1 MMLFKLSIQN
11 LHKSLKDY
19 TIYFATL
26 IIGVAI
32 FYVFNSMEKQTIMM
46 KTSSATYGVI
56 KLMNSTMAAISVFV
70 AFVLGCLIVYASNFL
85 MKRRKKEFGI
95 YMLLGM
101 EKGRIARIIMME
113 TIIIGLVSLALGLT
127 VGIIA
132 SQGMSILVA
141 KLFEADMTKYQFVV
155 SYSAIGKTV
164 IYFVI
169 MYLVVLVLDTF
180 VVGKAK
186 LIDLLHAAKKTEKN
200 TAKNPVVCV
209 VVFLIAAVLLG
220 TAYYQVTAG
229 MKDITTEKQI
239 VIQIGKGVIG
249 TFLVFWSVSGLL
261 FSIVSKN
268 KKFYYRGLNSFTIR
282 ELGGR
287 INTTVFSGSIICL
300 MLFITI
306 CVLSSATTMRK
317 TINDN
322 LKEMTPV
329 DLNLILYM
337 YDKYYDYTDVSS
349 VLNELGVD
357 TGRFK
362 DIQEITAYTAK
373 DGGFTMGKTMGM
385 ALDKMTMDPE
395 IRDYYENYTESLIK
409 VSDYN
414 KMAELYGLKTY
425 SLEDDEYMIVANFG
439 TMVDMRNAGLK
450 ENVTLD
456 IGGKEYHAKYQEC
469 QSGFLYNASNNVEFG
484 FFLVPDDVNLE
495 DYKPMTSY
503 YAANYASDSA
513 SSYIESDSFKKMIH
527 AQDERWGAI
536 SISSRQSIRESSI
549 GLTAMIIFIG
559 IYLGIIFMIAS
570 AAILALKELSEAADN
585 KEKYAVLRRIGVDE
599 KQMYHSLFV
608 QSLVF
613 FGMPLVL
620 ACIHSI
626 FGIQTC
632 NMILE
637 QFGNT
642 GLLYSIL
649 VTAGMILLVYGM
661 YFIITYSCSKKIIKD
676 RRN

>member
-101 EKGRIARIIMME
+101 EKGRIARIIMTE
-113 TIIIGLVSLALGLT
+113 TIIIGLVSLVLGLT

-200 TAKNPVVCV
+200 TAKNPVLCV

-229 MKDITTEKQI
+229 AKDITTEKQI
-239 VIQIGKGVIG
+239 LIQIGKGVIG

-261 FSIVSKN
+261 FTIVSKN

-329 DLNLILYM
+329 DLNLIMYM

-385 ALDKMTMDPE
+385 ALDKMALDSQ

-527 AQDERWGAI
+527 AQDERWGPI
-536 SISSRQSIRESSI
+536 SIYSRQSIRESSI

-599 KQMYHSLFV
+599 KQMHHSLFV

-637 QFGNT
+637 QLGNT